1 MHGGSVRAFSPGL
14 NQGSEFVVRLP
25 VLTSA
30 VPAAKC
36 NGKMPAPK
44 PASPRRVLVVDDN
57 IDGAESL
64 AMVLQFS
71 GHEVRCVHDG
81 LSGLSAAEDFEPDL
95 ILLDIGLPGMDGFEV
110 ARQLRRRPRF
120 KNVFLVALTGY
131 GRDEDRRLAEE
142 AGFDLHL
149 VKPVDPD
156 TLTRLLAR
164 VPSTGQDSASSSQES
179 VRMTP
184 GS

>member
-1 MHGGSVRAFSPGL
+1 M
-14 NQGSEFVVRLP
+14 
-25 VLTSA
+25 
-30 VPAAKC
+30 
-36 NGKMPAPK
+36 
-44 PASPRRVLVVDDN
+44 
-57 IDGAESL
+57 
-64 AMVLQFS
+64 
-71 GHEVRCVHDG
+71 
-81 LSGLSAAEDFEPDL
+81 
-95 ILLDIGLPGMDGFEV
+95 LDIGLPGMDGFEV

-164 VPSTGQDSASSSQES
+164 VPSTDQDSANSSQES
-179 VRMTP
+179 VRMIP